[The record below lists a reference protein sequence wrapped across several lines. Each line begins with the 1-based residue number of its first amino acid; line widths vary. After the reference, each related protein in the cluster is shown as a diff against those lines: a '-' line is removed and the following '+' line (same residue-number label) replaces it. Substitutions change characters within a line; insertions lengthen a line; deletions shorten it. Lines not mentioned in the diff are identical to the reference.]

1 MNRGTAMEGAGAGLA
16 AYAFWESLS
25 KHPHNRAFVGLNVA
39 TVMAYAGLPTMFFVL
54 LFDFIERRG
63 LSLDRCRPCVSHL
76 GWPYCPH
83 YSEGLRT
90 RLGRVFC

>member
-1 MNRGTAMEGAGAGLA
+1 MEGAGAGLA
-16 AYAFWESLS
+16 AYAFWESVS
-25 KHPHNRAFVGLNVA
+25 KHPHNCAFIGLNVA
-39 TVMAYAGLPTMFFVL
+39 TVMAYAELPHHVFRAP
-54 LFDFIERRG
+54 IRSRRG

-76 GWPYCPH
+76 GWPYCLH